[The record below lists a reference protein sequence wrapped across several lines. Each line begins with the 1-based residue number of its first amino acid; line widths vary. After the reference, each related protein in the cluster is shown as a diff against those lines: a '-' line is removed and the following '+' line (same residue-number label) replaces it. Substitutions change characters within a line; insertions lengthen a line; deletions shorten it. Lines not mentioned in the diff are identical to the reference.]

1 MNHRSSVLLS
11 DQAVCTIVNTCF
23 QVVQQSANRG
33 DLLMRKIDF
42 RDEHSSAST
51 DTEDA
56 DADDGNMD
64 SGYGIRWLRLET
76 DQGSTVQTADE
87 DVQLFALVLINS
99 AIEVSGDGIGS
110 YSKLLRM
117 MKYASFTIWFTTARV
132 QARLFNRLQLEAF
145 FTFVLFRVSAPG
157 VSIQLQE
164 VALEGIINFCR
175 QLTFVV
181 EVYVNYDCDPL
192 CHNVFEE
199 IGKLLC
205 KQSFPVASP

>member
-1 MNHRSSVLLS
+1 MYH
-11 DQAVCTIVNTCF
+11 F
-23 QVVQQSANRG
+23 
-33 DLLMRKIDF
+33 
-42 RDEHSSAST
+42 
-51 DTEDA
+51 
-56 DADDGNMD
+56 
-64 SGYGIRWLRLET
+64 LR
-76 DQGSTVQTADE
+76 
-87 DVQLFALVLINS
+87 
-99 AIEVSGDGIGS
+99 
-110 YSKLLRM
+110 R
-117 MKYASFTIWFTTARV
+117 
-132 QARLFNRLQLEAF
+132 FNRLQLEAF